1 MDWMGRNNPVDGEPE
16 LAGENADDLKA
27 SVHPLQPRLLSTSPS
42 GAPLGI
48 GWTEGGRKMNLVL
61 DELTAAS
68 PQADSACSL
77 ENYLAL
83 PDHSMDSRIA
93 EARARLGAT
102 TILLGHHYQRDE
114 VIRFADFT
122 GDSYKLSKI
131 AAETDAQYI
140 VFCGVHFMA
149 ESADVLGRDGQQVI
163 LPDLNA
169 GCSMADMA
177 EISQVEACWE
187 ALERLGL
194 TDGLIPL
201 TYMNSTAAIKA
212 FCGERGGLVC
222 TSSNARA
229 AFVWAFARGTR
240 ILFLPDQHLG
250 RNTGF
255 AMGISLDEMAVW
267 DPWALQG
274 GQSKATLAAS
284 RIVLWKGHC
293 AVHQRFLPG
302 HVDTVRAKYPGIQV
316 IVHPECRWEVCQ
328 KADALGSTERL
339 IKIVED
345 APTGS
350 MFAIGTEIHLV
361 NRLARRFAAEGKRII
376 TLDDTGC
383 LCTTMYRI
391 SPQHLA
397 WALENLI
404 EGRVVNRIQVRAN
417 VKHWARVAL
426 DRMLEVG

>member
-1 MDWMGRNNPVDGEPE
+1 V
-16 LAGENADDLKA
+16 
-27 SVHPLQPRLLSTSPS
+27 
-42 GAPLGI
+42 
-48 GWTEGGRKMNLVL
+48 NLVL
-61 DELTAAS
+61 DEETATAAGR
-68 PQADSACSL
+68 ACSL
-77 ENYLAL
+77 EDYLAL
-83 PDHSMDSRIA
+83 PDHSMDARIA
-93 EARARLGAT
+93 DARAKLGST

-131 AAETDAQYI
+131 ASETDAKYI

-149 ESADVLGRDGQQVI
+149 ESADVLGAAGQQVI

-177 EISQVEACWE
+177 EISQVEECWE

-194 TDGLIPL
+194 AADTIPL

-212 FCGERGGLVC
+212 FCGERSGLVC

-229 AFVWAFARGTR
+229 AFNWAFARGKR
-240 ILFLPDQHLG
+240 VLFLPDQHLG
-250 RNTGF
+250 RNTGH
-255 AMGISLDEMAVW
+255 AMGIPMQQMAVW
-267 DPWALQG
+267 DPWAVQIGPSHG
-274 GQSKATLAAS
+274 GQTKEALAAS
-284 RIVLWKGHC
+284 RVLLWKGHC

-302 HVDTVRAKYPGIQV
+302 HVDQVRAKYPGIQV

-328 KADALGSTERL
+328 KADALGSTEQL

-345 APTGS
+345 APEGAT
-350 MFAIGTEIHLV
+350 FAIGTEIHLV
-361 NRLARRFAAEGKRII
+361 NRLARQFADRGKRII
-376 TLDDTGC
+376 SLDDHGC

-397 WALENLI
+397 WALENLV
-404 EGRVVNRIQVRAN
+404 EGRVVNRIQVRPS
-417 VKHWARVAL
+417 VKRWAKVAL
-426 DRMLEVG
+426 DRMLEIG

>member
-1 MDWMGRNNPVDGEPE
+1 V
-16 LAGENADDLKA
+16 
-27 SVHPLQPRLLSTSPS
+27 
-42 GAPLGI
+42 
-48 GWTEGGRKMNLVL
+48 NLVI
-61 DELTAAS
+61 DEKTAVS
-68 PQADSACSL
+68 PETGGACSL

-83 PDHSMDSRIA
+83 PDHTMDARIA
-93 EARARLGAT
+93 DARARLGAT

-114 VIRFADFT
+114 VIRFADYT

-131 AAETDAQYI
+131 AAETDAKYI

-149 ESADVLGRDGQQVI
+149 ESADVLGHDGQQVI

-187 ALERLGL
+187 ALERVGIAAD
-194 TDGLIPL
+194 TIPL
-201 TYMNSTAAIKA
+201 TYMNSAAAIKA

-222 TSSNARA
+222 TSSNAHA
-229 AFVWAFARGTR
+229 AFEWAFARGKR

-250 RNTGF
+250 RNTGY
-255 AMGISLDEMAVW
+255 AMQIPMEEMVVW

-274 GQSKATLAAS
+274 GETADRLAAS
-284 RIVLWKGHC
+284 KILLWKGHC
-293 AVHQRFLPG
+293 SVHQRFLPSN
-302 HVDTVRAKYPGIQV
+302 VDDVRAKYPGIRV

-328 KADALGSTERL
+328 KADAMGSTEQ
-339 IKIVED
+339 IIAFVEG
-345 APTGS
+345 APEGATV
-350 MFAIGTEIHLV
+350 AIGTEIHLV

-376 TLDDTGC
+376 SLDDHGC

-397 WALENLI
+397 WALENLV
-404 EGRVVNRIQVRAN
+404 EGRVVNRIQVRPS
-417 VKHWARVAL
+417 VMEWAKVAL
-426 DRMLEVG
+426 DRMLEVK